1 MQFPELIPVL
11 DTPRLRLRRFTLADA
26 PAVQRL
32 AGAKEVARAT
42 ALIPHPYPDG
52 VAEQW
57 ISSHPVA
64 WSTHRVLS
72 LALTLPAHDELVGA
86 ISLTF
91 AEEHARAELGYWIGL
106 PFWGRGYATEAA
118 RAVTDYGFRTLGL
131 HRVQAHHYASNPA
144 SGRVLVK
151 IGLRPEG
158 FSPGMMRKDGQFE
171 DVVFYG
177 LTRRDWPDLGES
189 TPPA

>member
-11 DTPRLRLRRFTLADA
+11 DTTRLRLRGFTLADA

-32 AGAKEVARAT
+32 AGAQEVARST

-57 ISSHPVA
+57 IRTHPAA
-64 WSTHRVLS
+64 WSTHRGLS
-72 LALTLPAHDELVGA
+72 LALTLRSSGELIGA

-91 AEEHARAELGYWIGL
+91 AEAHARAELGYWIGV
-106 PFWGRGYATEAA
+106 PHWGRGYATEAA
-118 RAVTDYGFRTLGL
+118 HAVTDYGFRTLGL
-131 HRVQAHHYASNPA
+131 RRVQAHHYASNPA
-144 SGRVLVK
+144 SGRVMMK

-158 FSPGMMRKDGQFE
+158 VSPEMICKDGRFE

-177 LTRRDWPDLGES
+177 ITSRDWPGRPDS
-189 TPPA
+189 APDN